1 MAIALS
7 PISLAA
13 LTSCRGVNS
22 PSEAWVWLCR
32 SAKIWCVMV
41 AFSSLYL
48 GDPFVESNA
57 FYFFKG
63 LQQSIFFKNFQ
74 DIV

>member
-1 MAIALS
+1 MI
-7 PISLAA
+7 
-13 LTSCRGVNS
+13 
-22 PSEAWVWLCR
+22 
-32 SAKIWCVMV
+32 

-48 GDPFVESNA
+48 GEPGVESNA
-57 FYFFKG
+57 FSFFKG